1 MQSNHKNTPSQ
12 PDLELAFDVGHSSI
26 GWAVLQEVN
35 SPSPANDELPTPALL
50 GCGVVI
56 FGADDCLAKKRRDYR
71 RQRRH
76 IRATRQRI
84 ARLKSLLAHLGV
96 LKPHQLDKPGCAW
109 PWLLAARVLRGG
121 PLLSWPELWDVLRW
135 YAHNRGYNANRLW
148 SRQEHGEEEDAEK
161 VQNARH
167 LLEKHQTRTMAETIC
182 AICGLDPLGNKR
194 SCHLP
199 GDQRPKG
206 LNAAFP
212 REIVEAE
219 VLDILER
226 HKNRL
231 PQLNQAFIHA
241 LMSDWKAI
249 GCPSIKLPERYHGG
263 LLFGQLVP
271 RFDNRI
277 ISSCPITFEKV
288 FQQTL
293 QETQDPKEAEHRAT
307 KAAKVPAAKCP
318 EFLRFRWAMLLANV
332 KISQAGNGHV
342 RPLSV
347 TERQTLHQ
355 KMEAKGF
362 LTKDEF
368 KKAVRELTHNQPDNL
383 DQMLMPPDADKML
396 VLDPVKKALSQPF
409 LIAIWPHL
417 PIRLQKRAI
426 GQLRHGKSITLAEL
440 CKNASEEERRRLQ
453 QALQDFAAQ
462 ENTKKKRG
470 QTHTVEDWLKQRL
483 HADLPSARA
492 PYTREVMR
500 QAWQDVM
507 EKGIHPK
514 EKDGCLY
521 RDEAIREA
529 QIQRSIDQQT
539 NNHLVRHRLKIL
551 ERLHQD
557 ILKAYA
563 NEDPS
568 RIKRITIEV
577 NRELRDYSGMTRK
590 EQEQDLGQRLAHFKS
605 AVKKLEEDL
614 KGNNIRITAGLIRKA
629 RIAMDLDW
637 TCPYTGKDYDAITL
651 ARKGVDK
658 DHVIPRSQRA
668 SDSLDSL
675 VITFPEVNRMK
686 GKRTALAFI
695 EEFQGR
701 TVEGRPDLTIRTV
714 SQYRQW
720 VESLDTRKGH
730 AEDIRRKKRRKE
742 LLLLRDYVEE
752 EFTPRDLTQTSQL
765 VRLGAA
771 LLQRPYL
778 ELEQKPVI
786 TSLPGS
792 VTAFIRRGWQ
802 LLGCLSLANPQV
814 LDESGH
820 VRTKDEIRGITHL
833 HHALDACTLALASHY
848 LPRDGHFWRLLLK
861 RRLNSA
867 EQRQLAHATRGL
879 CQFNNDG
886 EVVLRDLP
894 AAFKEQLR
902 QRLAERRVVQHIPK
916 DMSGLPAEETVYRV
930 FDPQDSHPSAKRLR
944 RWFEA
949 QKVKIPAPQDDT
961 VLIVCRKRISSADAQ
976 SGTVLHETKTWRW
989 VYKEVEKS
997 KLIGLN
1003 PEPGSPGKLKK
1014 LKAVKIIGDNFGIAL
1029 DPQPTIIRF
1038 HKVWH
1043 QLQALRR
1050 QNQNRPVRVLRN
1062 GQLIRVPDGRY
1073 EGVWRIASV
1082 KAAMTLDIIAPD
1094 RVKVESKGVGIKR
1107 DVKLATLVK
1116 NAMEILDS
1124 SYVGIAAC
1132 PITSST

>member
-1 MQSNHKNTPSQ
+1 MQSNPKITHSQ

-26 GWAVLQEVN
+26 GWTVLQDCGTN
-35 SPSPANDELPTPALL
+35 STPPEDLPTPTLL
-50 GCGVVI
+50 GCGVVT

-84 ARLKSLLAHLGV
+84 ARMKELFKHLRV
-96 LKPHQLDKPGCAW
+96 LNQAQLDKPGCAW

-121 PLLSWPELWDVLRW
+121 RLLSWPELWDVLRW

-148 SRQEHGEEEDAEK
+148 SRQDESEQEDAEK
-161 VQNARH
+161 VQNARQ
-167 LLEKHQTRTMAETIC
+167 LLEKHQTHTMAETIC
-182 AICGLDPLGNKR
+182 AVCGLDPLGKKR
-194 SCHLP
+194 SCNLP
-199 GDQRPKG
+199 ENQRPKG

-212 REIVEAE
+212 RDMVEAE
-219 VLDILER
+219 VRRILER
-226 HKNRL
+226 HRGKL
-231 PQLNQAFIHA
+231 PGVDDALIKA
-241 LMSDWKAI
+241 LMEDWQAI
-249 GCPSIKLPERYHGG
+249 RGPAFKLPKRYHGG

-277 ISSCPITFEKV
+277 ISSCPITFERV
-288 FQQTL
+288 FQQAL
-293 QETQDPKEAEHRAT
+293 NENNDPEQAARRAA

-332 KISQAGNGHV
+332 KISQAGNGKV
-342 RPLSV
+342 RPL
-347 TERQTLHQ
+347 TRDERRALQAQ
-355 KMEAKGF
+355 MEQKGF

-368 KKAVRELTHNQPDNL
+368 KKAVRELTRGLPDNL

-396 VLDPVKKALSQPF
+396 ILDPVKKVLTQPC
-409 LIAIWPHL
+409 LIALWPHL
-417 PIRLQKRAI
+417 PTRLQKRAT
-426 GQLRHGKSITLAEL
+426 GMLRRGRSLSLQDL
-440 CKNASEEERRRLQ
+440 CAAAPEPERQQVR
-453 QALQDFAAQ
+453 QALEAFVTQ
-462 ENTKKKRG
+462 ENTRKKRG
-470 QTHTVEDWLKQRL
+470 QTQTVEEWLQQRF
-483 HADLPSARA
+483 HADLPKGRA

-500 QAWQDVM
+500 QAWEDVM
-507 EKGIHPK
+507 IKGIHPK

-529 QIQRSIDQQT
+529 QIQRQIDQQT

-557 ILKAYA
+557 ILKTYA
-563 NEDPS
+563 GDNPA
-568 RIKRITIEV
+568 RVKRITIEV
-577 NRELRDYSGMTRK
+577 NRELRDYSGKTRK

-614 KGNNIRITAGLIRKA
+614 KGTEIRITAGLIRKA

-637 TCPYTGKDYDAITL
+637 TCPYTGEKYDVLTL
-651 ARKGVDK
+651 ADKGVDK
-658 DHVIPRSQRA
+658 DHIIPRSQRA

-701 TVEGRPDLTIRTV
+701 TVEGRPKLTIQTLA
-714 SQYRQW
+714 QYRKW
-720 VESLDTRKGH
+720 VDSLDTRKGH
-730 AEDIRRKKRRKE
+730 LEDLRRKKRRKE

-778 ELEQKPVI
+778 KLRDKPVI

-792 VTAFIRRGWQ
+792 VTATIRRAWH

-814 LDESGH
+814 LDESGN
-820 VRTKDEIRGITHL
+820 VRSKDEIRGITHL
-833 HHALDACTLALASHY
+833 HHALDACTLALASHF
-848 LPRDGHFWRLLLK
+848 LPRDGNIWKLLLK
-861 RRLNSA
+861 RRLTPA
-867 EQRQLAHATRGL
+867 ERDLLARATHGL
-879 CQFNNDG
+879 CQFTAEG
-886 EVVLRDLP
+886 EVLLRELP
-894 AAFKEQLR
+894 ETFKEQLR

-930 FDPQDSHPSAKRLR
+930 FDPQDTHPSARRLR

-949 QKVKIPAPQDDT
+949 QKVQIPDPAADT
-961 VLIVCRKRISSADAQ
+961 VLIVCRKRKSAAEGDT
-976 SGTVLHETKTWRW
+976 GTLLHETNTWRW

-1003 PEPGSPGKLKK
+1003 PEPGTDGKLKK

-1062 GQLIRVPDGRY
+1062 GQLIRIPTGRY
-1073 EGVWRIASV
+1073 QGVWKIMSV
-1082 KAAMTLDIIAPD
+1082 KANMKVDMVVPD
-1094 RVKVESKGVGIKR
+1094 RVKMESKGYGIKGNVLLTSLIK
-1107 DVKLATLVK
+1107 D
-1116 NAMEILDS
+1116 NCEILS
-1124 SYVGIAAC
+1124 TTYVGQPSC
-1132 PITSST
+1132 PTTSST